1 MRYGHDVLK
10 LVAMGANAV
19 LVGRP
24 LIRGAFGGGKDGV
37 ALILNKMKDE
47 LIVSM
52 TLTGTPSVAAA
63 GKQILA

>member
-1 MRYGHDVLK
+1 
-10 LVAMGANAV
+10 MGANAV